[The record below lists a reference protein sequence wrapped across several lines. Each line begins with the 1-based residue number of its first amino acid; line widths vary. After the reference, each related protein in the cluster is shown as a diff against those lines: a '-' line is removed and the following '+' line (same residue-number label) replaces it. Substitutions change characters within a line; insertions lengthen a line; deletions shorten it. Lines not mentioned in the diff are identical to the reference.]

1 MNILILIINI
11 YFSIIHANEYI
22 WPNDY
27 NGNITATFSE
37 PRSRRFHAGIDVRT
51 FGEIGS
57 NLYAIDSGY
66 IHRIKILPNNY
77 GKAVYLK
84 LNDGN
89 IVLYSHLNKFNKNIE
104 ILVKQLYQK
113 YQSSFF
119 DHTLDNEQS
128 IKINKGEIIGYTG
141 DTGSLSG
148 PHLHFE
154 IRNANNQPTNPLD
167 YYKIIDSTPPL
178 AESITL
184 IPLNNRTWIDG
195 IQDYKTFEI
204 EKINSNKYVIE
215 DTISVIGEFGIAVAT
230 HDKINNMSFKYGI
243 YKIELLLDNI
253 LMYSIEFDSYNFSED
268 HLIYTAIDYALL
280 QGGEISHRLFNQG
293 NSKLSFIKSLNN
305 GKIII
310 DNQHHNFTINI
321 SDANN
326 NTIQIQ
332 GVLIGEINTNPE
344 IVSGFATIDSGDAN
358 PIIRVNERIRG
369 DNKIFLNMVSKHNN
383 IQNYNDKFIKQ
394 SDGTFEINNYNE
406 NFDVIEYYLKN
417 KNGVKSRKSFLS
429 LNKQDPYKIK
439 GQINI
444 KHLDN
449 GTIVEFHEEE
459 HSGYNPKLE
468 IISNNTSYNY
478 SLYRKEKNILSSRII
493 NIGNLQKISI
503 VYDTQPKIV
512 FDKTVTT
519 LSSLNQDEINING
532 YNIILEENS
541 FYNDMLIVCYEEKK
555 YQLNE
560 KFTAISKPI
569 RIEPNEIPFK
579 KGIKL
584 EYDIADCKNCG
595 FYKFSYKNEKWHHMN
610 TIKNLKKIST
620 EVTSGGVFCILSET
634 QNPIIDNLNPTL
646 NSNYRKQ
653 DLKKITFNINDILS
667 GIDPYKIKIKIDGNE
682 LFYDY
687 IKYRN
692 LVSSDLNYLLSEG
705 THTIELSVNDKVNNM
720 TTIKGQF
727 RIVK

>member
-57 NLYAIDSGY
+57 NLYAVDSGH

-119 DHTLDNEQS
+119 DHILDNEQS
-128 IKINKGEIIGYTG
+128 IKINRGEIIGYTG

-310 DNQHHNFTINI
+310 DDQHHNFTINI

-344 IVSGFATIDSGDAN
+344 IVSGFATIDSGDVN
-358 PIIRVNERIRG
+358 PIIRVNELIRG
-369 DNKIFLNMVSKHNN
+369 DNKIFLNMVSKYND

-394 SDGTFEINNYNE
+394 SDNVFEINNYNE

-429 LNKQDPYKIK
+429 LNKQDPYKIM

-449 GTIVEFHEEE
+449 GTIIEFYEEE

-468 IISNNTSYNY
+468 IISNNIIYNY
-478 SLYRKEKNILSSRII
+478 SLYRKGKNILSSRII
-493 NIGNLQKISI
+493 NIDNLQRVSI
-503 VYDTQPKIV
+503 VYDTQPEIV

-595 FYKFSYKNEKWHHMN
+595 FYKFSYKNEKWHHIN

-620 EVTSGGVFCILSET
+620 EITSGGVFCVLSET

-646 NSNYRKQ
+646 NSKYRKQ
-653 DLKKITFNINDILS
+653 DLKKITFNINDVLS
-667 GIDPYKIKIKIDGNE
+667 GIDPYNIKIKIDGNE

-727 RIVK
+727 LIVK